1 MKFIRFFSFQEQDLP
16 FVTLAII
23 VPQPV
28 PFFDLFLAHINNLNY
43 PKDHLHLFIYT
54 NAPLHDDLIEAYVK
68 EHEKKYASAKYVLSS
83 DELDERAGRQL
94 ALWVSLAYIVHD
106 IVK

>member
-1 MKFIRFFSFQEQDLP
+1 M
-16 FVTLAII
+16 
-23 VPQPV
+23 PQPV

-54 NAPLHDDLIEAYVK
+54 NAALHDDLIEAYVK
-68 EHEKKYASAKYVLSS
+68 EHGKKYASAKYVLSP

-94 ALWVSLAYIVHD
+94 ALWVSLSYIEY
-106 IVK
+106 II